1 MKNITEILLNNKYLL
16 LLVALSPIYY
26 AVLQFLYR
34 SKKIV
39 LFYILL
45 VSIIVQIFS
54 VSQNI
59 I

>member
-1 MKNITEILLNNKYLL
+1 MKHIIERLLDNKYLL

-34 SKKIV
+34 SKKMV

-45 VSIIVQIFS
+45 VSIVVQIVS
-54 VSQNI
+54 LSQNI